1 MLKKKLLMLLIILGC
16 VGIAAGALAGN
27 RILAAPS
34 APDAPDE
41 GLAIPWWTV
50 DTGGGSSQG
59 GPYSLNGTA
68 GQADAAILTGGTYS
82 LRGGYWGGTID
93 YLINLP
99 LIVR

>member
-1 MLKKKLLMLLIILGC
+1 MLRKKFLLLMIILVC
-16 VGIAAGALAGN
+16 IGIAAGALAGN

-50 DTGGGSSQG
+50 DTGGGASQG

-68 GQADAAILTGGTYS
+68 GQADAAILTGGTYT
-82 LRGGYWGGTID
+82 LKGGYWGGSIE
-93 YLINLP
+93 YMISLP
-99 LIVR
+99 MIVR